1 MFPNHCTDL
10 WSRRAVGPGPSPPSL
25 PAACRPRWLFLF
37 FHWAMLGAQTASWDS
52 SLLSLLF
59 LHMQFQSTSM
69 SLTVGARPHGQA
81 EAAAVLEPLAPH
93 CATSPLLVVQLSH
106 AFLLSSLLLP
116 LAVSSLHFIIINTS
130 SKYLQYNFK
139 VYQLYYTDQFQ
150 TQISSFVWLFVPR
163 FYTKS
168 NLYNAMIFACLEQ
181 ISFVPS
187 PPIMGLI

>member
-1 MFPNHCTDL
+1 
-10 WSRRAVGPGPSPPSL
+10 
-25 PAACRPRWLFLF
+25 
-37 FHWAMLGAQTASWDS
+37 
-52 SLLSLLF
+52 
-59 LHMQFQSTSM
+59 M

-81 EAAAVLEPLAPH
+81 EAAAVLELLAPQR
-93 CATSPLLVVQLSH
+93 ATSPRLVVQLSH

-150 TQISSFVWLFVPR
+150 TQISSFVRLFVLQ

-181 ISFVPS
+181 I
-187 PPIMGLI
+187 